1 MLKIVKKSFVYF
13 YSMSTLSCLGLSI
26 NPLENL
32 ITQFKD
38 AQLWHENSPLRL
50 HLGCGE
56 CSLPGY
62 INIDYPPSEHTV
74 QQTSAADI
82 FANIITL
89 QYPSQTIDEIRS
101 HHVFE
106 HFNRQTALAL
116 LCNWHQALKIGG
128 TLVIETPDFEESA
141 KLIISDYSLSYTE
154 KQAILRHIF
163 GSHEAA
169 WAVHCDGWYQ
179 EKFLHILSLFE
190 FEEITIAH
198 SRYLNLY
205 NITVTA
211 KKTKHLSKEI
221 LLDRAKVILQES
233 LVADCETKMYQVWL
247 EQLCAVCSYNA
258 PIIRGAYQ
266 LLAAPRAAEA
276 CRPTFQLNIQFT

>member
-1 MLKIVKKSFVYF
+1 MLKILNKSLAYL
-13 YSMSTLSCLGLSI
+13 YCIPALSCLGLSI

-32 ITQFKD
+32 LIQFKN
-38 AQLWHENSPLRL
+38 AQLWHENIPLKL

-56 CSLPGY
+56 CRLPGY
-62 INIDYPPSEHTV
+62 INIDYPPSQHTV

-89 QYPSQTIDEIRS
+89 QYPDQTIDEIRS

-106 HFNRQTALAL
+106 HFDRQTALGL

-141 KLIISDYSLSYTE
+141 RLILLDSSLSYKE

-163 GSHEAA
+163 GSHEAI
-169 WAVHCDGWYQ
+169 WAIHCDGWYQ
-179 EKFLHILSLFE
+179 EKFLHVLSLFE
-190 FEEITIAH
+190 FEEIVFTH

-211 KKTKHLSKEI
+211 KKTKQLSKET
-221 LLDRAKVILQES
+221 LFNKAKLILQES

-247 EQLCAVCSYNA
+247 EQLCAVCN
-258 PIIRGAYQ
+258 
-266 LLAAPRAAEA
+266 
-276 CRPTFQLNIQFT
+276 